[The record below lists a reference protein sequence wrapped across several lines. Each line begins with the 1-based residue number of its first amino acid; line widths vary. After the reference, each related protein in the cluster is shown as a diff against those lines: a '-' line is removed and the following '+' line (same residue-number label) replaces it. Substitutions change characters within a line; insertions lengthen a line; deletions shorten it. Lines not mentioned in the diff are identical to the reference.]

1 MANIKSNKAAAFDPE
16 IFYSLH
22 GRGISQAIEKAVNMT
37 SAEASKLPSPLNG
50 KKHPMAAFD
59 TPITIH
65 CGGEEE
71 HWQSRFL
78 CFWYY
83 TTGASACDPYSS
95 EGERYGDIASYVFS
109 GRADFGALVKEIR
122 ESQNTILLPECTTA
136 SA

>member
-1 MANIKSNKAAAFDPE
+1 MANIKINKAAAFDPE

-78 CFWYY
+78 CYHYY
-83 TTGASACDPYSS
+83 KTGANACDPYSS
-95 EGERYGDIASYVFS
+95 EGERYWVIA
-109 GRADFGALVKEIR
+109 D
-122 ESQNTILLPECTTA
+122 TILTGARAIPSDGMPLRPWNKNNRA
-136 SA
+136 A